1 MFKEVS
7 IGEKKVPLKAT
18 ASTIIRY
25 RQVFKRDLLKSIG
38 TNEDEVDAG
47 IIQELAYVMAMA
59 AAGEDMM
66 KLNEETYMD
75 WLDQFDSF
83 DIINPDTAM
92 EIIEVWNASK
102 VTASEAKKKE
112 G

>member
-38 TNEDEVDAG
+38 TNEEEVDAG

-102 VTASEAKKKE
+102 VTASEAKKK
-112 G
+112 GG